1 MLILYSYLLNVL
13 VDILDLPPEFLRR
26 LVGSQVVG
34 SPLDLTQTDTV
45 RTVGGQTICVDTSQ
59 ERVTINTF
67 PIKQVLSVESST
79 VIILDKLLFVKSK
92 DFEIFASVKKV
103 EDNKQKEWIT
113 IIENKLGL
121 SWAQVSS
128 N

>member
-1 MLILYSYLLNVL
+1 MLILYSYLLNIL

-34 SPLDLTQTDTV
+34 SPLDLTQTDSV

-59 ERVTINTF
+59 EMVTINNF

-92 DFEIFASVKKV
+92 DFEIFASVKKGG
-103 EDNKQKEWIT
+103 DNKQKE
-113 IIENKLGL
+113 
-121 SWAQVSS
+121 
-128 N
+128 